1 MIFQAGRRTA
11 KKMGKN
17 AHFVLKICTNRF
29 RDYIHV
35 TYFCNKRLHMYVS
48 ALQLPISV
56 FSKTFDCK
64 DTEKKQNGIKK
75 Q

>member
-29 RDYIHV
+29 RDYK
-35 TYFCNKRLHMYVS
+35 YNKVGILHLVEGM
-48 ALQLPISV
+48 L
-56 FSKTFDCK
+56 T
-64 DTEKKQNGIKK
+64 T
-75 Q
+75 